1 MTRLLVI
8 TATLLTAATF
18 GFFYAWIM
26 VMWGLDTLDPA
37 IAATSMV
44 ELNRAVRN
52 PLFFVV
58 FAGAPVSVAA
68 TVAFAIGRR
77 TWLSA
82 GWFAAGGAVLV
93 IGVVLVTVAGNVPL
107 NNELANTSPSAYDG
121 SIWAAYSGAWQS
133 LNIARTVAAGVAL
146 GCCVLGASSMR
157 VTR

>member
-8 TATLLTAATF
+8 AATVLAAAKF

-58 FAGAPVSVAA
+58 FAGAPISVAA
-68 TVAFAIGRR
+68 AALAAGRR
-77 TWLSA
+77 TWVRA
-82 GWFAAGGAVLV
+82 GWFAAGAVALL
-93 IGVVLVTVAGNVPL
+93 IGVILVTVAGNVPL
-107 NNELANTSPSAYDG
+107 NNELADTDPSAYG
-121 SIWAAYSGAWQS
+121 ESIWAAYSGAWQS
-133 LNIARTVAAGVAL
+133 LNIVRTVAAGVAL
-146 GCCVLGASSMR
+146 GCCILGGSTLRDAR
-157 VTR
+157 